1 MLEFGST
8 HLTIFCPLDNIG
20 SSKLKNTIRV
30 EISRTDDKIGNRME
44 SSRKN
49 WGPIKKTER
58 RTSTLL
64 EMVVL
69 CIKSSH
75 DMFLCI
81 SFFL

>member
-1 MLEFGST
+1 MRQEEFGST

-49 WGPIKKTER
+49 WGPIKKPSGAR
-58 RTSTLL
+58 LR
-64 EMVVL
+64 
-69 CIKSSH
+69 SSKWLY
-75 DMFLCI
+75 FA
-81 SFFL
+81 